1 MARAA
6 AAVAAP
12 HWRSTSWSA
21 LGRRVTWAS
30 SGESPRQPRA
40 CGAIMARRI
49 PEPPRPNGPA
59 HRPQKSHCPR
69 GRATPHSRPTTP
81 PGRKTGCQGAC
92 RRWNN
97 AGSPRWTN
105 SGRSTPSGHGCS
117 RQGQR
122 LPVLVLQAAFA
133 AVADAPMRQPTRAGA
148 RTAVRQH
155 GESSVEDPHDAALPA
170 QLGRI
175 HAASDVAMRKHRFL
189 HGAPRAPKPADPQH
203 AGPAKPDRAS
213 LQGPGF
219 QLSPHPPG
227 SGQVVP
233 GFIALTAGG
242 AEMPTPP
249 APTRAS
255 SSSMLTM

>member
-1 MARAA
+1 MGLFRRVAA
-6 AAVAAP
+6 AATGLWGHHGQENP
-12 HWRSTSWSA
+12 GT
-21 LGRRVTWAS
+21 AS
-30 SGESPRQPRA
+30 SQRPRAPAAEVPLSPR
-40 CGAIMARRI
+40 ARHAPLTAHNTAR
-49 PEPPRPNGPA
+49 PEDRV
-59 HRPQKSHCPR
+59 SR
-69 GRATPHSRPTTP
+69 G
-81 PGRKTGCQGAC
+81 
-92 RRWNN
+92 
-97 AGSPRWTN
+97 
-105 SGRSTPSGHGCS
+105 
-117 RQGQR
+117 
-122 LPVLVLQAAFA
+122 LQAMEQRRFA
-133 AVADAPMRQPTRAGA
+133 ALDQLRQVHAEWARVQQA
-148 RTAVRQH
+148 RTAAAGPGASGGLRGRCGRTYAPTDQSGCKNRGAQQVVRQH

-175 HAASDVAMRKHRFL
+175 HAASDVVIRKHRFL
-189 HGAPRAPKPADPQH
+189 HGAPRAPKSADPQH